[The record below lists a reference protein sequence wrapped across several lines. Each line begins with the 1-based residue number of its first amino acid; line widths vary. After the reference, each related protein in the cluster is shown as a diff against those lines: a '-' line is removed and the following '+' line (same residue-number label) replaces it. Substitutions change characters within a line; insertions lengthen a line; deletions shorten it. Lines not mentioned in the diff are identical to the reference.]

1 MRQHG
6 AGAGRGGTG
15 RTGRGARRGVGER
28 SRVVSLKKIVTIA
41 VVALLLFVL
50 IRDPEQAAGAVQQ
63 VLLWLRQGAEAVLT
77 FVRQLFG

>member
-1 MRQHG
+1 M
-6 AGAGRGGTG
+6 
-15 RTGRGARRGVGER
+15 
-28 SRVVSLKKIVTIA
+28 SLKKIVTIA